1 MTQTPEPSRQALA
14 ALHDSAF
21 RWALLCCGQREDWAR
36 EVMQMAYLE
45 ILTGRARF
53 DGRSNLKTWLFAVVR
68 NTALRYAVRDRRLL
82 AIRERLANDAA
93 LADGDGA
100 ALENGDAAASI
111 GREQTRRAI
120 TRALRTLSA
129 RQREIVELVYYHEL
143 SLAEAATVMNVG
155 LGSARRH
162 FHRAK
167 RTLAAALVPVRE
179 VLDDD

>member
-1 MTQTPEPSRQALA
+1 MTQTPQPSRQALA

-21 RWALLCCGQREDWAR
+21 RWALVCCGQREDWAR

-53 DGRSNLKTWLFAVVR
+53 DGRSTLKTWLFAVVR
-68 NTALRYAVRDRRLL
+68 NTARRHAARDRRLL
-82 AIRERLANDAA
+82 TLKERLA
-93 LADGDGA
+93 GGA
-100 ALENGDAAASI
+100 AWHVNGEATEENGDAAEAI

-120 TRALRTLSA
+120 AAALRTLSA
-129 RQREIVELVYYHEL
+129 RQRQIVELVYYHEL
-143 SLAEAATVMNVG
+143 SLAEAAAVMNVG

-179 VLDDD
+179 VLNDD